1 MKTDITPAA
10 VRDWF
15 AEQPAGE
22 LFTMPAIS
30 ASFGVAPGDER
41 RRLAEAVRCGY
52 LCGFLER
59 TETASGRAYRVSGK
73 GMRRPTLEEGERG
86 RRKAEAR
93 LARDD
98 RKRRA
103 RGAPVSPN
111 KSSRVRAARVSL
123 RAANM
128 PVPATARQH
137 QGCETVE
144 QFLAR
149 GGRVQ
154 RLPAHWEQMERAA

>member
-1 MKTDITPAA
+1 MKTDITPAS

-15 AEQPAGE
+15 AEQPAGK
-22 LFTMPAIS
+22 LFTMPTIS
-30 ASFGVAPGDER
+30 AIFGVAPGDER

-59 TETASGRAYRVSGK
+59 TETASGRAYRVSGN
-73 GMRRPTLEEGERG
+73 GMRRPTLEEGARV

-111 KSSRVRAARVSL
+111 KSSRVRAARVNL

-128 PVPATARQH
+128 PAPAAAPQ
-137 QGCETVE
+137 QQVCETIE

-154 RLPAHWEQMERAA
+154 RLPTHWEQMERAA

>member
-1 MKTDITPAA
+1 MKTDVTPAT

-15 AEQPAGE
+15 SEQPAGK
-22 LFTMPAIS
+22 LFTMPTIS
-30 ASFGVAPGDER
+30 AIFGVAPGDER

-73 GMRRPTLEEGERG
+73 GMRRPTLEEGDRA

-103 RGAPVSPN
+103 RGAPVFPN

-128 PVPATARQH
+128 PVPATAVQH
-137 QGCETVE
+137 SVCETVE

-154 RLPAHWEQMERAA
+154 RLTAHWEQMERAA

>member
-1 MKTDITPAA
+1 MKTDITPAS

-22 LFTMPAIS
+22 LFTMPIIS
-30 ASFGVAPGDER
+30 AIFGVAPGDER

-59 TETASGRAYRVSGK
+59 TETASGRAYRVSGN
-73 GMRRPTLEEGERG
+73 GMRRPTLEEGERV

-98 RKRRA
+98 LKRRA

-128 PVPATARQH
+128 PAPAAAPQ
-137 QGCETVE
+137 QQACETIE

-154 RLPAHWEQMERAA
+154 RLPTHWEQMERAA